1 VNSSGAIG
9 TSYTYQ
15 PFGATTTGGSA
26 NGNSYEFT
34 GRENDATGLYFYRA
48 RYYSS
53 TYQRFVSQDP
63 SDFAGGDTN
72 LYSYVGDSPIDLID
86 PAGLYWD
93 LNFTFGWLMPF
104 FPYFPALTTG
114 LQFDQCGVHPYIG
127 GGEAS
132 PGPSVSLTYSPG
144 NASLGGR
151 RSPGSRRRTRVAAG
165 LRCTRWI
172 FFRGWYRD
180 ARSFRY
186 GLRRFFRRVL
196 VAVRFILVAGSEL
209 WLSLNP
215 RRATSNDGQK

>member
-1 VNSSGAIG
+1 MNSSGAIG

-144 NASLGGR
+144 NASLGG
-151 RSPGSRRRTRVAAG
+151 GEGVQAAG
-165 LRCTRWI
+165 
-172 FFRGWYRD
+172 G
-180 ARSFRY
+180 
-186 GLRRFFRRVL
+186 GLVSQQGY
-196 VAVRFILVAGSEL
+196 AVHGGYFSEVGIGTPG
-209 WLSLNP
+209 LS
-215 RRATSNDGQK
+215 ATAYDVFSGASWSQLGLSSLQGANCGCH